1 MKDALPVRAP
11 GINIPS
17 AGDTSFPPCT
27 RLSNGVPVY
36 MIGNGPEGLIRIEF
50 VFGAGQRSEKIHL
63 ASAATNAMLTEGT
76 ELRDA
81 ASINNLI
88 DATGA
93 LFSHTADKDSAGLVT
108 VTLTRK
114 LEEVMSL
121 SQEVL
126 FRPSFP
132 EREFRMMKEKRMQ
145 AFLTARQRT
154 SVRAR
159 EEFYRA
165 LCGDETPYGRITRAE
180 DYASLSVSHLRDF
193 HSANYIPGNM
203 YITVAG
209 RDPEQALPLLERH
222 FSGEGSGQ
230 WSKPD
235 ISLPKFGTA
244 RPGLIFCEVKDS
256 VQSTVRVG
264 WKSITRDHP
273 DYLGLQAATMLL
285 GGYFGSRLMRKI
297 REEKGFTYGIHAV
310 AGAFHGIGYIVI
322 MTDVA
327 TAFRE
332 ETLGEIRKE
341 VARLQEEEVS
351 SDELLVVRNHTMGEI
366 ARLFD
371 GPFPAAEALK
381 GIVDYDA
388 GHDYYTM
395 FAETV
400 NSITP
405 AKIKELFNTY
415 FKRDEAYEI
424 IAGIA

>member
-1 MKDALPVRAP
+1 MKGKLSGGAP
-11 GINIPS
+11 GINIPA
-17 AGDTSFPPCT
+17 AGDTSFPPFT

-36 MIGNGPEGLIRIEF
+36 LIGNGPEGLIRIEY
-50 VFGAGQRSEKIHL
+50 VFNAGQRTERVHL
-63 ASAATNAMLTEGT
+63 ASAAVNAMLTEGT
-76 ELRDA
+76 ELHNA
-81 ASINNLI
+81 ASLNDLI

-93 LFSHTADKDSAGLVT
+93 LFSLTADKDSAGLVT

-114 LEEVMSL
+114 LDEVMSL
-121 SQEVL
+121 AAEVL

-132 EREFRMMKEKRMQ
+132 TREFRMMKEKRMQ
-145 AFLTARQRT
+145 AFLTDRQRT

-165 LCGDETPYGRITRAE
+165 LCGDKTPYGRVTRAE
-180 DYASLSVSHLRDF
+180 DYASLTVSHLSDF
-193 HSANYIPGNM
+193 HSGHYIPGNM
-203 YITVAG
+203 YIIVAG
-209 RDPEQALPLLERH
+209 HNPQQVLPLLEKH
-222 FSGEGSGQ
+222 FSKEGSGQ
-230 WSKPD
+230 WSKPE
-235 ISLPKFGTA
+235 ISPPEFGTA
-244 RPGLIFCEVKDS
+244 RPGVIFCEVKDS

-264 WKSITRDHP
+264 WKGITRDHP
-273 DYLGLQAATMLL
+273 DYLELQVATMLL

-297 REEKGFTYGIHAV
+297 REEKGYTYGIHAV

-327 TAFRE
+327 NAWRE

-341 VARLQEEEVS
+341 IARLQEEEVS

-371 GPFPAAEALK
+371 GPFSTAEAIK

-388 GHDYYTM
+388 GHDYYTR
-395 FAETV
+395 FTEAV

-405 AKIKELFNTY
+405 GKIKELFNIY
-415 FKRDEAYEI
+415 FNREEAYEI
-424 IAGIA
+424 IAGKP